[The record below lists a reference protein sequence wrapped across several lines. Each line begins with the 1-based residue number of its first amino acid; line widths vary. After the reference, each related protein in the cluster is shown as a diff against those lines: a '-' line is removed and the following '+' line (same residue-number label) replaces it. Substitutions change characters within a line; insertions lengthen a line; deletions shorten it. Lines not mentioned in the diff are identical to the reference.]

1 MMTEYGPRIG
11 VALGGGAA
19 RGLSHISVIEAM
31 DELGLKPSLIA
42 GTSIGAYIG
51 AGWASGM
58 TGSEIREHAL
68 DVLGSM
74 RALSS
79 RLWKTQVYDIR
90 EMFQNGVS
98 MQFDALR
105 VLAAFSPQPFPHRFS
120 QLKIPLKVVATD
132 YRSWHPAVFHKGR
145 LDKALAGSIAI
156 PSLFKPVTHVGRL
169 LVDGGVVNPL
179 PLDCAS
185 QNMDIVIG
193 VDVNG
198 DPTQTD
204 PETTPS
210 TIDIGMGAAQIMM
223 HSITA
228 QMIGAYPPD
237 IYIKPNVGAI
247 GAYEFWRVREVLA
260 AGDAIKD
267 RFKRQLDQKVE
278 IFIAGQQKIPK
289 AV

>member
-1 MMTEYGPRIG
+1 MTTDYGPRIG

-31 DELGLKPSLIA
+31 DELGLQPSLIA

-58 TGSEIREHAL
+58 TGREIREHAF

-90 EMFQNGVS
+90 EMFQNGIS

-105 VLAAFSPQPFPHRFS
+105 VLASFSPQPFPRRFRE
-120 QLKIPLKVVATD
+120 LRIPLKVVATD
-132 YRSWHPAVFHKGR
+132 YRSWHPAVFHTGR
-145 LDKALAGSIAI
+145 LDQALAGSIAI
-156 PSLFKPVTHVGRL
+156 PSLFKPVVHEGRM

-185 QNMDIVIG
+185 QGMDVVIG

-198 DPTQTD
+198 DPMLTD
-204 PETTPS
+204 PRYTPS

-223 HSITA
+223 HAITA

-237 IYIKPNVGAI
+237 IYVKPNVGSI
-247 GAYEFWRVREVLA
+247 GAYEFWRVREVLE

-267 RFKRQLDQKVE
+267 RFKYQLEAKVE
-278 IFIAGQQKIPK
+278 AFIAGQQRTLE